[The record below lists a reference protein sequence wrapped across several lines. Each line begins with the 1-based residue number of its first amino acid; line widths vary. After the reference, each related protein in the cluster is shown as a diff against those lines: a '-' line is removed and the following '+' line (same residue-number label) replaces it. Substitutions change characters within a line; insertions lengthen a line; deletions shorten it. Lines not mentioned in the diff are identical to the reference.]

1 MRKNHRSVVFQS
13 IASTLVILTPSSL
26 VYAATLLHF
35 ETTVNVSNTPAATEK
50 GRLVRLAYNDNGY
63 FVKPYVLLYTDAI
76 GIPGGQLNVYVRRSF
91 DEGLT
96 WDGPTLLSRDNG
108 GNTTGGQLIVV
119 QSTEFLADNDKATV
133 FAPQSYADGKP
144 RSILVSWSSSYCPPL
159 DTGQYPNPGQKINPS
174 LIPNQPYKCVWTA
187 RSIDA
192 GETWITE
199 QLTDGSLD
207 VINDVATGSQSN
219 DAFALAWQADPAGL
233 QPGEDEGPGDGG
245 SGAHTTA
252 GTNIWYTHSA
262 GLSGSNPLLRNNI
275 TQLSDNNST
284 VMGGPGASRPTLA
297 MSGKTAAIVYEE
309 SRVGEDDAGAGVH
322 GGGKNVIYH
331 AFAYNQP
338 DANSAGIIVNDPTKN
353 ARRARVVLQGDS
365 AAGTSPLRA
374 LVFYRQAN
382 VIAAHAPSD
391 IVVHR
396 GLKDTLTDP
405 ASTGFRPQDL
415 EPYTAAQNL
424 SDPGSANTN
433 DNAMAH
439 RAIVRGNFIAFGYT
453 HTPDMAAAD
462 GSIRAPRQTYDF
474 FVRTSNDAG
483 ETWSNPNNLSN
494 LSLPTI
500 AVREPRLVPT
510 PGTII
515 NPISKTPDPNDTQD
529 PNVFYVA
536 FGAYRN
542 DATRSDLGVY
552 VTRST
557 DLGASY
563 EPLVPLPG
571 GDGQSEAQLRA
582 TPDGSSVMVL
592 WMQEIPSGG
601 NRDVMLAT
609 AMPIEA
615 PMSTATSSSDDSGNG
630 GCLFTANRR
639 DGGGPIDPTLPAL
652 VLGTAMLLALSR
664 AGFNRSRRCEFWSMR
679 RIRRTIS
686 RIHAREGESQDGNDV
701 GATSLKEAGVVS

>member
-1 MRKNHRSVVFQS
+1 MNVRRNSGAFKN
-13 IASTLVILTPSSL
+13 ASTMVILTLSGL

-35 ETTVNVSNTPAATEK
+35 ETTLNVSDTPAATKK
-50 GRLVRLAYNDNGY
+50 GRLVRLAYNDSGR
-63 FVKPYVLLYTDAI
+63 FVKPHVLVYTDAT
-76 GIPGGQLNVYVRRSF
+76 GAPGGQLNIYVRRSF

-96 WDGPTLLSRDNG
+96 WDGPTLLSRDSG
-108 GNTTGGQLIVV
+108 GNATGGQVIVA
-119 QSTEFLADNDKATV
+119 QSMNFLADNDKASI

-144 RSILVSWSSSYCPPL
+144 RSLLVSWTSSYCPPL

-192 GETWITE
+192 GETWTTE

-207 VINDVATGSQSN
+207 AINDVVTGSQSN

-245 SGAHTTA
+245 SGAHTTP
-252 GTNIWYTHSA
+252 GTNIWYTYTAS
-262 GLSGSNPLLRNNI
+262 LSGTNPLLWNNI

-284 VMGGPGASRPTLA
+284 VKGAPGASRPTLA

-309 SRVGEDDAGAGVH
+309 SRGGEDDGGAGAH

-331 AFAYNQP
+331 AYVYNQP
-338 DANSAGIIVNDPTKN
+338 DANSAGTIVNDPTKN
-353 ARRARVVLQGDS
+353 TRRARVVLQGDS
-365 AAGTSPLRA
+365 AAGASPLRA
-374 LVFYRQAN
+374 LVFYRQAD
-382 VIAAHAPSD
+382 VIAPHAPSD
-391 IVVHR
+391 IIVHR
-396 GLKDTLTDP
+396 GLKNTVADP

-415 EPYTAAQNL
+415 EPYTTARNL
-424 SDPGSANTN
+424 SDPGGTSAN

-439 RAIVRGNFIAFGYT
+439 RAIARGNFIAFGYT

-462 GSIRAPRQTYDF
+462 GSIGTPTQTYNF

-483 ETWSNPNNLSN
+483 ETWSGPRNLSN

-510 PGTII
+510 PGTIT
-515 NPISKTPDPNDTQD
+515 NPITKTPDPQDTQD

-536 FGAYRN
+536 FGSYRN
-542 DATRSDLGVY
+542 DATRADLGVH

-609 AMPIEA
+609 ATPVEA
-615 PMSTATSSSDDSGNG
+615 PASATTSNSDNGG

-639 DGGGPIDPTLPAL
+639 GGGGPIDPTLPAL
-652 VLGTAMLLALSR
+652 VLGAAMLLVLSR
-664 AGFNRSRRCEFWSMR
+664 AGFNRSRRSEF
-679 RIRRTIS
+679 
-686 RIHAREGESQDGNDV
+686 
-701 GATSLKEAGVVS
+701 